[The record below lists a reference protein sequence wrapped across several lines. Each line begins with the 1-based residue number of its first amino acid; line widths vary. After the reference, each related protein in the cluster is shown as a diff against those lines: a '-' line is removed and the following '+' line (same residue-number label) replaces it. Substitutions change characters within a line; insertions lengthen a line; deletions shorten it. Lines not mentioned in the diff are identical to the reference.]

1 MTPIKRRHAFL
12 IAILVGSLATLLL
25 ASVREVQI
33 YGIVERVVFEPNDR
47 IPERIKVYGA
57 FALLYTNQEPV
68 LVFSGSGDVPYT
80 PHRGFLY
87 FKLPPTAP
95 NDTKNISRATARTEW
110 ADLKTVAGTG
120 QAIMF
125 GSWTSTYLGL
135 VHNSRTE
142 TGFVSGPPYDDA
154 LRVLD
159 EGEKSPRPIP
169 YTMDTGIQKIPNQGK
184 YGVLITQ
191 LKQAL
196 QR

>member
-1 MTPIKRRHAFL
+1 
-12 IAILVGSLATLLL
+12 
-25 ASVREVQI
+25 
-33 YGIVERVVFEPNDR
+33 
-47 IPERIKVYGA
+47 
-57 FALLYTNQEPV
+57 
-68 LVFSGSGDVPYT
+68 
-80 PHRGFLY
+80 
-87 FKLPPTAP
+87 
-95 NDTKNISRATARTEW
+95 
-110 ADLKTVAGTG
+110 
-120 QAIMF
+120 MF